1 MELPLDPR
9 ICTRRAIGK
18 FESLK
23 LTPMKSLK
31 EVVLNPQEDT
41 RLSRWVQLMLGS
53 GYYNPNSLISEEPPL
68 FFHVFLLFA
77 HSPNILLKWNNFL

>member
-23 LTPMKSLK
+23 YTVMKSLK
-31 EVVLNPQEDT
+31 EVFLNPQEDS

-53 GYYNPNSLISEEPPL
+53 VHCDLNSLLSEQPPL
-68 FFHVFLLFA
+68 IPHFLLFA
-77 HSPNILLKWNNFL
+77 HSTNIQLKWKNFL